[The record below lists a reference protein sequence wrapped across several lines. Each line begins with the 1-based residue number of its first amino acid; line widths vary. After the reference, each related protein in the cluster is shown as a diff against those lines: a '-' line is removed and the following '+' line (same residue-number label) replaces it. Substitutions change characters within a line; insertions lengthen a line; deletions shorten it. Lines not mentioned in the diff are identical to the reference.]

1 MRATKAFH
9 ALFYNAE
16 RGCYVDGEGAA
27 HASLHANMLPLAFG
41 LVPETERARV
51 AAFVTSRGMACSVY
65 GAQFLLEVCFEH
77 GLAEH
82 AVALMTSDS
91 PRSWV
96 NMMRRG
102 ATITMEAWD
111 DGFKPNQDWN
121 HAWGAAPANIV
132 ARGLLGIRPTVPGF
146 AAYEV
151 KPRLGGVARAT
162 YRYPTPRGA
171 IVVEA
176 DGSGARH
183 RLEF

>member
-1 MRATKAFH
+1 MEMNDLLGGKGANLADMAS
-9 ALFYNAE
+9 AL
-16 RGCYVDGEGAA
+16 R
-27 HASLHANMLPLAFG
+27 LP
-41 LVPETERARV
+41 VPPG
-51 AAFVTSRGMACSVY
+51 F
-65 GAQFLLEVCFEH
+65 
-77 GLAEH
+77 
-82 AVALMTSDS
+82 
-91 PRSWV
+91 
-96 NMMRRG
+96 
-102 ATITMEAWD
+102 TITTEAWD
-111 DGFKPNQDWN
+111 LLYKPNLDWN

-132 ARGLLGIRPTVPGF
+132 ARGLLGIRPTAPGF